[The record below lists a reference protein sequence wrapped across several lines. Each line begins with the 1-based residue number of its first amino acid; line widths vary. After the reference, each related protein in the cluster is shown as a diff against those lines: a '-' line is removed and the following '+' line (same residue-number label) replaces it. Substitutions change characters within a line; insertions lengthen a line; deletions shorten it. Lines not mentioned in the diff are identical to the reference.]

1 MEYNFNITLNTF
13 CTELRILYQ
22 SNTYQNRTDYLFNLL
37 SRLQILLKYLNQVV
51 VLIKKKTAVLI
62 GIHGFLKVYIRTYS
76 NVQGFF
82 RVMANAYIFSQFEQK
97 RIPIRKSFLCKWI

>member
-1 MEYNFNITLNTF
+1 MEYNLNITLNTF

-37 SRLQILLKYLNQVV
+37 SRLQILLKYLTQVV
-51 VLIKKKTAVLI
+51 VQIKKTAVLI
-62 GIHGFLKVYIRTYS
+62 SIHGFLKVYIRTYS

-82 RVMANAYIFSQFEQK
+82 SGNGKCLHFF
-97 RIPIRKSFLCKWI
+97 PI